1 MDVLSD
7 ILGAVKMRCSLY
19 FWTEFTGTWGVSVPP
34 YDDVARFHLV
44 LRGSCWARVGDDPEL
59 VRLEAGDLIV
69 VPHGAGHTLADAP
82 GTPCV
87 PVDRVVERTG
97 FTGRGLLSYGGDG
110 DGGTTRMVCGHLEFD
125 PAAGH
130 PFLRQLPS
138 RILIRQPDGAG
149 SARLEE
155 TYRLIAQ
162 EVRDARP
169 GSDAVL
175 NRLSEV
181 MFIQAVRVWADSR
194 EHDRGLMVALVCPN
208 LSRGLAAIHEH
219 PERAWTLAAL
229 ARETGLSRTL
239 FAERFHRQVGMTPMQ
254 YLTFWRMQRA
264 RALLSGGQLTLEA
277 AAGRVGYES
286 TAAFCRVFKK
296 LTGENPGAFRR
307 RRRSNG
313 EETAPQLR

>member
-19 FWTEFTGTWGVSVPP
+19 FWTEFTGTWGVRVPF
-34 YDDVARFHLV
+34 YANVARFHLV
-44 LRGSCWARVGDDPEL
+44 LRGATWARVGDDPEP
-59 VRLEAGDLIV
+59 VHLEAGDLIV
-69 VPHGAGHTLADAP
+69 VPHGAEHTLADAP
-82 GTPCV
+82 GTPCL
-87 PVDRVVERTG
+87 PVDRVVEQSG
-97 FTGRGLLSYGGDG
+97 FTGRGLLSYGSE

-125 PAAGH
+125 ESAGH

-138 RILIRQPDGAG
+138 RILIRQPDGT
-149 SARLEE
+149 SSSRLEE
-155 TYRLIAQ
+155 TCRLIAQ
-162 EVRDARP
+162 EVRDGRP

-181 MFIQAVRVWADSR
+181 MFIQAVRAWADAR
-194 EHDRGLMVALVCPN
+194 EHERGLMAALVCPN
-208 LSRGLAAIHEH
+208 LSRGMAAIHER
-219 PERAWTLAAL
+219 PEQAWTLAAL

-264 RALLSGGQLTLEA
+264 RALLAAGQLTLDA
-277 AAGRVGYES
+277 TAGRVGYES

-296 LTGENPGAFRR
+296 HTGENPGAFRR
-307 RRRSNG
+307 RRKPDG
-313 EETAPQLR
+313 EETALHLR